1 MRTILFLLLF
11 LLIQARAL
19 PQPEPPNL
27 PSEITVNNGQI
38 LVRYDGKIIFLGKL
52 TSTAPV
58 KFDTISF
65 INGEKVSQSF
75 ILRGK
80 DLAVKGK
87 ILASKQAFPCEA
99 DRRASTDYDIV
110 RHSVGL
116 SHSRLNRAVYDR
128 QSDWV
133 FSIDENM
140 AKVVVT
146 PLREGEFGITIN
158 GDEIYFRFRPRFY
171 QKHRR
176 LEYYKPWQYQLPE
189 KTVTGWCSWFA
200 FRDRVTEKD
209 IHNTVA
215 VLSKKLVPYGLEYLQ
230 IDDGYQ
236 SEPIGEPESWLISN
250 RKFPNGLKNLAGFI
264 ESEGMVPAIWTN
276 VNFRD
281 NETAKANQHLFIR
294 DSKGSL
300 SERKWVGYCL
310 DGSNPETINRF
321 IRPTYEGLKKMGW
334 KYFKVDGLRHLRY
347 DGYNNYPAFF
357 NSRNATRSEAFRNIV
372 KSIREEIGPGN
383 YLMACWGARPELAG
397 IIDAC
402 RIGTDGYGIGGLSQ
416 YNSFNNVVWQ
426 NDPDHIEAFGKFAYR
441 DCMATSMTGSLY
453 MITDKPEDY
462 EKRSLEAIIRT
473 IPVLYTR
480 PGQIYDVDPTR
491 SMYLDY
497 IDTEVSGAGERIFDA
512 TRESFNDLFLL
523 EINKPYENWVVLG
536 RTGDRV
542 KYISFEQL
550 GLKMDQEYLVFDFW
564 NKKYMGSYSRGFIPG
579 CIDSTYK
586 CQVFCIRE
594 VEEHPQ
600 LLATNRHIS
609 CGAPDVRSVSWN
621 GNQLIGESELVD
633 NDKYVIYVHE
643 PEGYKY
649 SGIECHGASVSDS
662 ADENSLRQI
671 SIKSS
676 QERTVKWIIS
686 YETTKN

>member
-11 LLIQARAL
+11 FLVQAKAL
-19 PQPEPPNL
+19 PQPEPSNI
-27 PSEITVNNGQI
+27 PSEISVDNGQI
-38 LVRYDGKIIFLGKL
+38 LVRYDGKIIFQGKV
-52 TSTAPV
+52 TSTNPV
-58 KFDTISF
+58 KYDTISF
-65 INGEKVSQSF
+65 NNGGKVSQLF
-75 ILRGK
+75 MLRGK
-80 DLAVKGK
+80 DLVVNGK
-87 ILASKQAFPCEA
+87 VFAGKQAFPCEV
-99 DRRASTDYDIV
+99 DRSASTDYDLV

-133 FSIDENM
+133 FSVDKNV
-140 AKVVVT
+140 AKVVIT
-146 PLREGEFGITIN
+146 PLRDGEFGMAIS

-176 LEYYKPWQYQLPE
+176 LEYYKPWEYQLPE
-189 KTVTGWCSWFA
+189 RTVAGWCSWFA
-200 FRDRVTEKD
+200 FLNRVTEKD
-209 IHNTVA
+209 IRNTVA
-215 VLSKKLVPYGLEYLQ
+215 VLSEKLVPYGLEYLQ

-236 SEPIGEPESWLISN
+236 SEPIGEPESWLICN
-250 RKFPNGLKNLAGFI
+250 KKFPGGLENLAGFI
-264 ESEGMVPAIWTN
+264 QSNGMVPAIWTN
-276 VNFRD
+276 VNFHND
-281 NETAKANQHLFIR
+281 EAAKASQHLFIHDR
-294 DSKGSL
+294 NGDLVKS
-300 SERKWVGYCL
+300 RWVGYCL
-310 DGSNPETINRF
+310 DGSNPETINKF

-347 DGYNNYPAFF
+347 DGYNNFPAFF
-357 NSRNATRSEAFRNIV
+357 YSRNETPSEAFRNIV
-372 KSIREEIGPGN
+372 KSIREEIGTGN

-453 MITDKPEDY
+453 MITDKPKDY
-462 EKRSLEAIIRT
+462 ERQSLEPIIRT
-473 IPVLYTR
+473 IPVLYTK

-491 SMYLDY
+491 SMYLGC
-497 IDTEVSGAGERIFDA
+497 IDTEVSGTGERIFDA
-512 TRESFNDLFLL
+512 TRMSFNDLFLL
-523 EINKPYENWVVLG
+523 EINKPYENWVILG

-542 KYISFEQL
+542 KYVSFERL
-550 GLKMDQEYLVFDFW
+550 GLEKDQEYLVFDFW
-564 NKKYMGSYSRGFIPG
+564 NKKTMGSYSGGFIPG
-579 CIDSTYK
+579 CVDSTYK
-586 CQVFCIRE
+586 CQVFCIRKA
-594 VEEHPQ
+594 EEHPQ

-621 GNQLIGESELVD
+621 GNQLIGESELVA

-649 SGIECHGASVSDS
+649 SGIQCDGAPVSDS
-662 ADENSLRQI
+662 ADKNSLRQI
-671 SIKSS
+671 SIKSPVK
-676 QERTVKWIIS
+676 RTVKWIIS
-686 YETTKN
+686 YETIKN